1 MILLLTMALQAA
13 VPPAAPA
20 AAPVAPWT
28 PRMKTDPKTGL
39 QSGSVS
45 ASSVEGKGRLVV
57 RCDRRSD
64 NVVSI
69 QFIPSLPFAAATPRP
84 VSIQVDGAPPL
95 GANWDFPG
103 SGTYVADDQIVTTLT
118 TAIAHGKQIKVRV
131 IDPMNNVVDATIP
144 GPASEAP
151 IKQVVEACGYT
162 FGQVPVRAPEK
173 KAEPAQ

>member
-1 MILLLTMALQAA
+1 MILFLTMALQAA
-13 VPPAAPA
+13 VPPTASTAAPA
-20 AAPVAPWT
+20 APWT
-28 PRMKTDPKTGL
+28 PRMKTDAATGL

-45 ASSVEGKGRLVV
+45 VSSIENRGRLVV

-69 QFIPSLPFAAATPRP
+69 QFIPAMPFAAATPRP
-84 VSIQVDGAPPL
+84 VSIQVDGAPPF

-118 TAIAHGKQIKVRV
+118 TAIAHAKQIKVHV
-131 IDPMNNVVDATIP
+131 IDPMNNVVDATFA
-144 GPASEAP
+144 GPPSEAP

-162 FGQVPVRAPEK
+162 FGQLPVRAPAPK
-173 KAEPAQ
+173 PAPAQ